1 MKTRFIAPT
10 LTLFISMAP
19 LIASAADLRV
29 GVTRYDG
36 GAAIYGMSDNQ
47 QLICDSCPQSPD
59 LVPAA
64 PRPAIRFDPVEETQ
78 QQQLVISEIP
88 KEECHIQE
96 AKAFVVVAPHVTVYF
111 NFNNAS
117 LSGQEKKK
125 IRTALAAGVDPSVVV
140 RVDGYTCRV
149 GSSAYNRK
157 LSSRRAKAVAAYLR
171 TLGVKVSS
179 VEGLGKKNPKGGAL
193 SKDRRAEIVVKE
205 RNYIP

>member
-1 MKTRFIAPT
+1 MKIRLITQA
-10 LTLFISMAP
+10 LTLFVTMAP
-19 LIASAADLRV
+19 LVSTAADLRV
-29 GVTRYDG
+29 GVARYDG
-36 GAAIYGMSDNQ
+36 GAAVYLIAGNQ
-47 QLICDSCPQSPD
+47 QLICDNCPQSPD

-64 PRPAIRFDPVEETQ
+64 PRPAIRLEPREETP
-78 QQQLVISEIP
+78 QLLFTEIP
-88 KEECHIQE
+88 KEECAAHATQ
-96 AKAFVVVAPHVTVYF
+96 AAVVAPPHVTVYF
-111 NFNNAS
+111 TFNSAS
-117 LSGQEKKK
+117 LSAQEKKK

-157 LSSRRAKAVAAYLR
+157 LSSRRAKAVATYLR